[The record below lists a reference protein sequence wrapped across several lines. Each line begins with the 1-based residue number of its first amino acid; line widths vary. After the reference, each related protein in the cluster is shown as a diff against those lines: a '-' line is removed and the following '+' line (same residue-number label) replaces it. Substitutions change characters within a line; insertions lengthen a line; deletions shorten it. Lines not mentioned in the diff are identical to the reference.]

1 MNIPDIST
9 LTLRDTGPPTSGNI
23 PPSVPDDIMHAT
35 DDRSMVK
42 LRNYAKSIPYSIEPN
57 SKMQAMLDFILLRL
71 AQCVEAKDYDPGLLQ
86 WDSMLTYWCMLKYPI
101 PKEKRVAL
109 IKIYYH
115 VCTTPGMP
123 NHIVAASSDALQVLS
138 RSKKKLSIDDLRL
151 PWQPVYRI
159 LSKDLFLTRRHQ
171 TSWYMGYVAETVR
184 RFFHPA
190 AINEMLSTF
199 LPPMNCISLNSLL
212 ASQYYL
218 LTFLPHSHP
227 QSYLPMLFRIWE
239 SVNSYMFDDRML
251 QFLARLAEIHV
262 DPSVSDPQRN
272 QDIPDDARSEG
283 EGRPNWSKE
292 DLEAKWKWSGLF
304 DEVGIFSE
312 AEWGFI
318 MAKCMSSMEIP
329 LADQGSL
336 TTGPNADGQASFEVN
351 RLPKPSW
358 RIPSLARIIVYSM
371 APDGLPSPSSSAPT
385 PFFTPLASGAST
397 PLPQQNG
404 GLADYLSAPLGKGG
418 HLKAKTYLAG
428 CKALDA
434 LARLIAS
441 TESFFHPTN
450 SGSWTSDLSAFIKYI
465 VYDFNKRWYEE
476 QRPDCKTPTHRR
488 LTREIRR
495 ELVKC
500 LRTVTLLAMFSQD
513 NTTVSNIQS
522 CLKSMSVME
531 PDLILHPIL
540 ERAEPALEALVET
553 HRTTAVIKAL
563 GAVAPAMVCRDV
575 YYPGAKHLLPIL
587 ELLLPGIDLNDP
599 PKTFCTTSFVSEV
612 AQYIK
617 FGELFAKTEQPIGDG
632 TEPIPTPPSDAP
644 AIEFERFPDGVE
656 AWSDDN
662 LTQEEEDAI
671 LRDSS
676 GTVADWV
683 AAFLRRVILLFEN
696 LPEEGPNGAAG
707 GATEV
712 QLVDAV
718 SGAFSQ
724 ICVHLS
730 EPLYDMVLSLVYDY
744 ATQNVR
750 SNAVRAIHQ
759 LVECVANANSQKTL
773 DRFLP
778 ICDQRIRTELDHGAS
793 SLRITSGGST
803 PLPSDATLHWNLAIL
818 RGAIDGRVTLKYRDR
833 LISLFKIL
841 HEKTFSKRGYSSS
854 GKLISSTLLTL
865 SHTYPLENKF
875 VNPDE
880 WHSQDFKSNHHK
892 YWGKLYKPEDVK
904 LTWHVPSKEEIE
916 FVLQI
921 FREFVEPILGSLN
934 SLLEPGIVRDEIWRN
949 DFCRHLSFVRNAFS
963 GIPTLA
969 REVIPPEEQWSA
981 METSDIL
988 LEIPEM
994 IACIEP
1000 LNSGFA
1006 LPDPSDPRHQYITGL
1021 RRKFGEF
1028 LHKASVSLQQQGEE
1042 NTVDAVHGLIRSIRT
1057 YLLEYGDSRD
1067 SYYLQA
1073 DRYQNELNIA
1083 RHYAGQKEWPRALYV
1098 RRARLYNAARLR
1110 WNSIERRRGPLE
1122 DSLIDDVTQW
1132 SMWSFIT
1139 VRESSQSLL
1148 ESLCNSFDGVRRRCL
1163 PALYKALE
1171 PGTEDDRMKGALWTL
1186 NMSTLAKYAIGEPT
1200 LATEF
1205 IQKLFACQHNEKSS
1219 IQDCV
1224 ASLAETCLSNFGEP
1238 NHVVYQV
1245 ENQDLADA
1253 LRDLRSLV
1261 GQAGSS
1267 KDELL
1272 ARCRTQRIERIAI
1285 TDKAISQTTDAVLTI
1300 ANDERTHW
1308 RYAIVAV
1315 RCLRSLIRRDVPLKP
1330 SHVKL
1335 LFGKSHDSNAS
1346 MRYYAQRGIMK
1357 ISRYVKLR
1365 TLAGGA
1371 VDLALER
1378 NHNPLRRKVPV
1389 QEPTRE
1395 LFDSLLEE
1403 YKTPLD
1409 LERARQEPLLRDK
1422 LDSGWLVFGK
1432 TLDRFLAP
1440 DSTISP
1446 FPAWDLSNQE
1456 VVSTIRTISTD
1467 PTFWKNL
1474 STHYSA
1480 ENNTDVVMQD
1490 NLCVVKSIFQLLGD
1504 EPFEALRPTLE
1515 ELLANKDKNK
1525 QRAAAEFIAGILIG
1539 SKHWP
1544 TDSQVKFWEW
1554 FVPHVKNVFNQ
1565 KSNETLSVWSSFFE
1579 HVFYNKD
1586 PRRMQPLADKI
1597 MESFQSVDF
1606 KGESTFEIVQ
1616 VLCFFR
1622 AFYEQ
1627 LGIKFTPWVEDALDR
1642 CWAELKCDHEE
1653 VLAYLSE
1660 ILAFTEKIMWRPNIS
1675 LLTAETFV
1683 RECRTLPASAD
1694 LLGVRGTFHEGRVA
1708 DLVKRFPIWRAERL
1722 PGVRA
1727 FQSTYDRVGI
1737 LVCKW
1742 LFQMVH
1748 DVNATSAFD
1757 YILPLMPELVRF
1769 TEVNDND
1776 ELAYR
1781 AKLLM
1786 VRMCGVIVPRQHIN
1800 PLLDEFFSAIQTFP
1814 SWKVRLKII
1823 PLVQVFYF
1831 RQSFL
1836 ISDARLVQMMEVI
1849 CRCLDDEIVEVREM
1863 AATTLSGILRLS
1875 PRRSVLALK
1884 DRFVRL
1890 IKISKLPEDK
1900 KSPAYHTAMRQLH
1913 AAILGVCALIE
1924 SYPYTIERWMPELL
1938 TNILAEHTYDP
1949 IPISTTVRKCAST
1962 FRKTHQDTWHEDSKK
1977 FTEEQLAALSTLL
1990 SGSSYCMS
1998 FIMMP
2003 NVEKQLH
2010 R

>member
-1 MNIPDIST
+1 MNIPDISN
-9 LTLRDTGPPTSGNI
+9 LTLQDPRPRPSPAPPPIS
-23 PPSVPDDIMHAT
+23 DDIMHAT
-35 DDRSMVK
+35 GDRYMVK
-42 LRNYAKSIPYSIEPN
+42 LRNYAKSIPYSIESN
-57 SKMQAMLDFILLRL
+57 SRMQEMLDFILLRL
-71 AQCVEAKDYDPGLLQ
+71 TQCVEVKDYDPGLLQ
-86 WDSMLTYWCMLKYPI
+86 WDSMLTYWYMLKYPI

-123 NHIVAASSDALQVLS
+123 NHIVAACSDGLQALS

-151 PWQPVYRI
+151 PWQPVYKI

-171 TSWYMGYVAETVR
+171 TSWYMGYVAENVR

-190 AINEMLSTF
+190 AIDEMLSTF
-199 LPPMNCISLNSLL
+199 LPSMSCISLNSLL
-212 ASQYYL
+212 ASQYYM
-218 LTFLPHSHP
+218 LTFLPLSHP
-227 QSYLPMLFRIWE
+227 QSYLPMLFRLWE

-251 QFLARLAEIHV
+251 QFLARLAEMHV
-262 DPSVSDPQRN
+262 DPSVSDPQRI

-283 EGRPNWSKE
+283 EGRPGWPAD
-292 DLEAKWKWSGLF
+292 DLEPKWKWTGLF
-304 DEVGIFSE
+304 DDVGIFSE
-312 AEWGFI
+312 ADWAYI
-318 MAKCMSSMEIP
+318 MSKCMSSMEIP

-336 TTGPNADGQASFEVN
+336 TTGPNADGQASFEIN

-371 APDGLPSPSSSAPT
+371 APDALPSPGSNDPT
-385 PFFTPLASGAST
+385 PFFTPQASGTST

-404 GLADYLSAPLGKGG
+404 GLGDYLASPLGKGS
-418 HLKAKTYLAG
+418 HLKAKTHLAG
-428 CKALDA
+428 CKALDS
-434 LARLIAS
+434 LAKLIAS

-476 QRPDCKTPTHRR
+476 QQPDCKTPLHRR
-488 LTREIRR
+488 LTKEIRR
-495 ELVKC
+495 ELVKS

-513 NTTVSNIQS
+513 STTVSNIQS
-522 CLKSMSVME
+522 CMKSMSVME

-563 GAVAPAMVCRDV
+563 GAVAPALVCRNV

-617 FGELFAKTEQPIGDG
+617 FGELAAQTEPPLGDG
-632 TEPIPTPPSDAP
+632 TLPIRTPASDAP
-644 AIEFERFPDGVE
+644 MIEFERFPNGIE
-656 AWSDDN
+656 AGSEKN
-662 LTQEEEDAI
+662 LTVEEEDAL
-671 LRDSS
+671 LRDSA
-676 GTVADWV
+676 TTFADWV
-683 AAFLRRVILLFEN
+683 DAFLRRVILLFEN

-730 EPLYDMVLSLVYDY
+730 ESLYDMVLNLVFNY

-759 LVECVANANSQKTL
+759 LVECVANANPSKTL

-778 ICDQRIRTELDHGAS
+778 ICDRSIRTELEHGAS

-818 RGAIDGRVTLKYRDR
+818 RGCMYNDGRVTLKYRDQ

-841 HEKTFSKRGYSSS
+841 HDKTFSKRGYSSS
-854 GKLISSTLLTL
+854 GKLLSSTLLTL
-865 SHTYPLENKF
+865 SHTYPLENKL

-892 YWGKLYKPEDVK
+892 YWGKMYKPEDVK
-904 LTWHVPSKEEIE
+904 LTWHAPNEEEID

-921 FREFVEPILGSLN
+921 FREFIEPILDTLHG
-934 SLLEPGIVRDEIWRN
+934 LLEPGIVRDEIWRN

-969 REVIPPEEQWSA
+969 KEVIPLEEQRAA

-1006 LPDPSDPRHQYITGL
+1006 LSDPNDPRHQYITGL
-1021 RRKFGEF
+1021 RRKYGEF
-1028 LHKASVSLQQQGEE
+1028 LHKASVSLRQQGEE
-1042 NTVDAVHGLIRSIRT
+1042 NTVDAVHGLMRSIRT

-1067 SYYLQA
+1067 SYYLQL
-1073 DRYQNELNIA
+1073 DRYQSESNIA

-1098 RRARLYNAARLR
+1098 RRARLYHAARLR

-1122 DSLIDDVTQW
+1122 DSLIDDITQW
-1132 SMWSFIT
+1132 SMWSFAT
-1139 VRESSQSLL
+1139 VRETSQALL

-1163 PALYKALE
+1163 PALYKGLE

-1186 NMSTLAKYAIGEPT
+1186 NLSTLAKYAIGEPT

-1238 NHVVYQV
+1238 NHIVYQV
-1245 ENQDLADA
+1245 ENADLVAA
-1253 LRDLRSLV
+1253 NENLRSLV
-1261 GQAGSS
+1261 ERAGSS
-1267 KDELL
+1267 QNDLL
-1272 ARCRTQRIERIAI
+1272 DKCREQRVKRITI
-1285 TDKAISQTTDAVLTI
+1285 TDKAIAETTDAILAI

-1315 RCLRSLIRRDVPLKP
+1315 RCLRALIRRDVPLNP
-1330 SHVKL
+1330 AHVEYM
-1335 LFGKSHDSNAS
+1335 FAKSHDSNAS

-1357 ISRYVKLR
+1357 ITRYVKLR
-1365 TLAGGA
+1365 TLSDGP
-1371 VDLALER
+1371 VDLALEQ
-1378 NHNPLRRKVPV
+1378 NHHPLRQKVPV
-1389 QEPTRE
+1389 EEPTRD
-1395 LFDSLLEE
+1395 FFTSTLEE

-1409 LERARQEPLLRDK
+1409 LERARHEPLIQDK
-1422 LDSGWLVFGK
+1422 LASGWLVWGK
-1432 TLDRFLAP
+1432 TIDRFLAP
-1440 DSTISP
+1440 DSGKPPVSG
-1446 FPAWDLSNQE
+1446 WDASSEQ
-1456 VVSTIRTISTD
+1456 VVSAIRTIAMD
-1467 PTFWKNL
+1467 PAFWKKL
-1474 STHYSA
+1474 SIHYST
-1480 ENNTDVVMQD
+1480 ENNTEAAMQD
-1490 NLCVVKSIFQLLGD
+1490 NLCSVKSIFQLLGD

-1525 QRAAAEFIAGILIG
+1525 QRAAAEFIAGILTG

-1544 TDSQVKFWEW
+1544 TDLQVKFWKW
-1554 FVPHVKNVFNQ
+1554 FMPHAKSIFNQ
-1565 KSNETLSVWSSFFE
+1565 KSNDTLSVWSSFFE

-1586 PRRMQPLADKI
+1586 PRRVQPLVDLI
-1597 MESFQSVDF
+1597 IDEFRTVDF
-1606 KGESTFEIVQ
+1606 NGESTFEIIQ

-1627 LGIKFTPWVEDALDR
+1627 LSVKFTPWVEGALSR
-1642 CWAELKCDHEE
+1642 CWAELKCEHDD
-1653 VLAYLSE
+1653 VLAYFSE
-1660 ILAFTEKIMWRPNIS
+1660 ILAFTGKIMWRPNPS
-1675 LLTAETFV
+1675 LLTPETFV
-1683 RECRTLPASAD
+1683 RECRTLSETAD
-1694 LLGVRGTFHEGRVA
+1694 ILGIRGTFHQDRVSE
-1708 DLVKRFPIWRAERL
+1708 LVKQFPIWRAERL

-1748 DVNATSAFD
+1748 DVNAVSAFD

-1776 ELAYR
+1776 EFAYR

-1786 VRMCGVIVPRQHIN
+1786 VRMCGVIIPRQYIN

-1836 ISDARLVQMMEVI
+1836 IGDTKLVEMVEVV
-1849 CRCLDDEIVEVREM
+1849 CRCLDDEVVEVREM

-1890 IKISKLPEDK
+1890 IKNSKLPDDR
-1900 KSPAYHTAMRQLH
+1900 KSPAYNTAIRQLH
-1913 AAILGVCALIE
+1913 AAILGVCALID
-1924 SYPYTIERWMPELL
+1924 SYPYTIERWMPELV
-1938 TNILAEHTYDP
+1938 TDVLAEHTYDP
-1949 IPISTTVRKCAST
+1949 IPISTTVRKCAGT
-1962 FRKTHQDTWHEDSKK
+1962 FRKTHQDTWHEDSKR

-1990 SGSSYCMS
+1990 SGSSYYA
-1998 FIMMP
+1998 
-2003 NVEKQLH
+2003 
-2010 R
+2010 